1 MYLNCKTYF
10 SYRYGTLG
18 TEELVTLAAQNGA
31 NALALTNI
39 NNTSDVW
46 DFVDFCTQQGIKPI
60 AGVEIRN
67 TLDDTT
73 PGSEKLL
80 YLLLARDNYGLLEIN
95 RFLTGHLQTK
105 QPFPPQPVFS
115 EHVWIVFPFGHKPPD
130 QLALNELLGVAP
142 AEVNKLYGFP
152 VAKYAHKMVI
162 RHPVTFQN
170 KTYYNLHRLLRAI
183 DQNTLLSK
191 LDPIHTAP
199 PHETW
204 VPPTFLLE
212 AFQQYPG
219 IVTNT
224 LQVMESC
231 HIDMEF
237 HTDKNKKTFSAT
249 PEDDRIFLEKLA
261 LDGVQYRFGKKN
273 KTALQ
278 RVQKELKIINDL
290 GFNAYFLIAW
300 DVIRYAQSRGF
311 YYVGRGSG
319 ANSIVAYCLQITDVN
334 PIELDLYFERF
345 LNPYRTSPPD
355 FDIDFSWKDR
365 DEVIDYIF
373 KRYGKEHVALLGMYD
388 TFQYRAVIRE
398 LGKVFGLPK
407 TEMDKLSNATE
418 RDLTKVLNGDHIQKL
433 ILQYGKLMV
442 NFPNH
447 LSIHPGGMLISEA
460 PIYQYGAVDMPPK
473 GFGTTQMDMFVA
485 EKIGLYKLDI
495 LSQRGLGHIKD
506 AIQLVR
512 ENKEKDIDIHRV
524 EKFKKDPQVAAQIRK
539 ADTIGCFYIESPA
552 MRQLLKKLKCDDY
565 ITLTA
570 ASSIIRPGVSK
581 SGMMKEYIHRFHHPE
596 SFTYLHPKM
605 KELLE
610 ETYGVMV
617 YQEDVIKVAHHFAGL
632 DMGEADILRRAM
644 SGKYRGKKEIMRIR
658 DTFFAN
664 CKERGYPEAISAEVW
679 RQIESFSGYSFSKA
693 HSASF
698 AVESYQSLYLKTYYP
713 MEFMVAVINNFGGF
727 YNTELYF
734 HELKRAGAVVHAPC
748 VNNSDQLTNI
758 SGNVVYVGLIHIQ
771 NMEDG
776 LIETILTGR
785 ALFGAY
791 ASLHDFMQRTGIG
804 QEQLNTLI
812 RVGALRFTGKN
823 KKELLWEANFLRGR
837 GVAVGRETNREVRE
851 SKREVRE
858 SEREVRE
865 SKREV
870 REGKREVG
878 EGKREVG
885 AGADA
890 VVGVITNNSENADD
904 DTDAPKP
911 IRFQK
916 PYRFSE
922 TDTDEE
928 LDAFKP
934 IRSQRPYR
942 FSAGLLFEDD
952 PVTFELPQLAQHPL
966 DDALDELEI
975 LGFSLCNPFDLVDDW
990 VGGVDVVGRETNREG
1005 GCVPAGRMQDYLGQT
1020 ITMLGYLI
1028 TWKPVHT
1035 VKKEMMYFG
1044 TYIDAAGDWLDTVHF
1059 PDSAKVY
1066 PLQGRGFYRMTGRVV
1081 EEFGV
1086 FNLEVH
1092 RMHKIGIKDRAAAK
1106 VGGLLEKDKSWKQ
1119 GLIRRE

>member
-18 TEELVTLAAQNGA
+18 TEELV
-31 NALALTNI
+31 ALATESGARALAITNV

-46 DFVDFCTQQGIKPI
+46 DFVDYCRQQGIKPI
-60 AGVEIRN
+60 AGVEVRN
-67 TLDDTT
+67 TLDDSA

-80 YLLLARDNYGLLEIN
+80 YLLLARDNFGLLEIN
-95 RFLTGHLQTK
+95 RWLSQHLQSK
-105 QPFPPQPVFS
+105 RAFPAQPMFGA
-115 EHVWIVFPFGHKPPD
+115 HVWVVFPFGAKPPG
-130 QLALNELLGVAP
+130 QLATNELLGVMP
-142 AEVNKLYGFP
+142 AEVNRLYGFP
-152 VAKYAHKMVI
+152 VMQYAHKLVI
-162 RHPVTFQN
+162 RHPVTFKN
-170 KTYYNLHRLLRAI
+170 KVYYNLHRLLRAI
-183 DQNTLLSK
+183 DQNMLLSK
-191 LDPIHTAP
+191 LDPVHTAP

-204 VPPTFLLE
+204 VPPARLLE

-224 LQVMESC
+224 LQVIESC
-231 HIDMEF
+231 HIDMDF
-237 HTDKNKKTFSAT
+237 YTDKNKKAFSAT
-249 PEDDRIFLEKLA
+249 TEDDRVLLEKLA

-273 KTALQ
+273 KEALQ
-278 RVQKELKIINDL
+278 RVKKELKIIDDL

-373 KRYGKEHVALLGMYD
+373 KRYGKEQVALLGMYD

-407 TEMDKLSNATE
+407 AEMDKLCNATE
-418 RDLTKVLNGDHIQKL
+418 RDLTKVLNGDNIQRL

-460 PIYQYGAVDMPPK
+460 PIYSYGAVDMPPK
-473 GFGTTQMDMFVA
+473 GFATTQLDMFVA
-485 EKIGLYKLDI
+485 EKVGLYKLDI

-512 ENKEKDIDIHRV
+512 DNQEKDIDIHQV
-524 EKFKKDPQVAAQIRK
+524 EKFKKDPKVAAQIRN

-552 MRQLLKKLKCDDY
+552 MRQLLKKLECDDY

-581 SGMMKEYIHRFHHPE
+581 SGMMKEYIYRFHHPG

-605 KELLE
+605 QELLE

-644 SGKYRGKKEIMRIR
+644 SGKYRGKKEILRIR
-658 DTFFAN
+658 DKFFLN
-664 CKERGYPEAISAEVW
+664 CSERGYPIEISTEAW

-698 AVESYQSLYLKTYYP
+698 AVESYQSLFLKTYYP

-727 YNTELYF
+727 YSTELYF
-734 HELKRAGAVVHAPC
+734 HELKRAGAQVHAPC
-748 VNNSDQLTNI
+748 VNNSDQFTNI
-758 SGNVVYVGLIHIQ
+758 KGSHVYVGLVHIQ
-771 NMEDG
+771 GIGEQLPED
-776 LIETILTGR
+776 ILMQR
-785 ALFGAY
+785 ALGGHY
-791 ASLHDFMQRTGIG
+791 RSLHDFMDRTAIG

-812 RVGALRFTGKN
+812 RVGALRFTGKS
-823 KKELLWEANFLRGR
+823 KKELLWEANFLLRQGA
-837 GVAVGRETNREVRE
+837 GGPVR
-851 SKREVRE
+851 
-858 SEREVRE
+858 
-865 SKREV
+865 
-870 REGKREVG
+870 REGCKAQRPVYEAG
-878 EGKREVG
+878 EGML
-885 AGADA
+885 AGEDA
-890 VVGVITNNSENADD
+890 ESPVARTARVAKN
-904 DTDAPKP
+904 
-911 IRFQK
+911 
-916 PYRFSE
+916 
-922 TDTDEE
+922 
-928 LDAFKP
+928 
-934 IRSQRPYR
+934 
-942 FSAGLLFEDD
+942 GLLFQEE
-952 PVTFELPQLAQHPL
+952 PVAYVLPPLAHHPL

-975 LGFSLCNPFDLVDDW
+975 LGFSLCNPFDLVDDAH
-990 VGGVDVVGRETNREG
+990 GGIGYGME
-1005 GCVPAGRMQDYLGQT
+1005 VPAACMHGYLGQT
-1020 ITMLGYLI
+1020 ITMLGYLV

-1035 VKKEMMYFG
+1035 VKKELMYFG
-1044 TYIDAAGDWLDTVHF
+1044 TYIDRAGDWLDTVHF
-1059 PDSAKVY
+1059 PDSAKLY

-1081 EEFGV
+1081 VEFGV
-1086 FNLEVH
+1086 FNLEVEK
-1092 RMHKIGIKDRAAAK
+1092 MEKVGIKDRLAGRTGSPLALAMAAT
-1106 VGGLLEKDKSWKQ
+1106 GG
-1119 GLIRRE
+1119 